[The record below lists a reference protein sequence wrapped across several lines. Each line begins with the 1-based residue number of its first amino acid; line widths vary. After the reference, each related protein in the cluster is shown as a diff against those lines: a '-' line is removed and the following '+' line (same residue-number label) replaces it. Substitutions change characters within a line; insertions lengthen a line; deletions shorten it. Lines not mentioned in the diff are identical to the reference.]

1 MTCSI
6 QKLSGQH
13 HLIMVFA
20 LIIGT
25 TVWSPVAAAADIEQT
40 REQFRAG
47 LYEACLASAQKAID
61 EGAYQ
66 TEWRLLTIRSLMAL
80 GRYDEAAGRIDTMLK
95 EMRPSI
101 RMLKLAHAAYQHNGQ
116 HEQAETIVGIIYR
129 IASTRRT
136 EYMSSDDAVA
146 LGEALLVMGVEPR
159 LVLDDFYNRAL
170 QNDPNCRS
178 AYLAAGALAL
188 AKQDFE
194 LAAEQYHEALTRFA
208 DDPDIHHGLARA
220 FYHSDRNAML
230 QSLNA
235 ALLVNPHHAPSLIL
249 LAEHQIDCESY
260 DAAAKSLDRVLA
272 VNPWQP
278 QAWACRA
285 VLAHLDTDPNE
296 VDRCRANA
304 LKFWLTNPE
313 VDHLIGRKLSMKY
326 RFTEGATYQRQAL
339 KFNPDY
345 LPAKIQLA
353 QDLLRLGDE
362 QEGWTLANEVNSKD
376 PYNIEA
382 YNLVSLHDK
391 YHEFTT
397 LRSDDFIIR
406 MDKLEAEVYGDEVA
420 ELLQQAKTNLCA
432 KYGLELNAPVTIEL
446 FANQQDFA
454 VRTFGTPGGD
464 GFLGVCFGN
473 VITANSPRV
482 ERPANWKA
490 TLWHEFCH
498 VVTLNLTRN
507 KMPRWLSEG
516 ISVYEEL
523 QRNPQWGQHMNPQYR
538 QMILAGELT
547 PVGNLS
553 SAFLNP
559 RTPLHLQFAYYESA
573 LVVEFLVERFGF
585 DALKGILADLGEGVE
600 INTAIATHA
609 GPIKRFEQEF
619 ETFARKRARDL
630 APQVDW
636 EQPPED
642 QANRADKAA
651 LAQWLAKHPNSFW
664 ALQQRVMHLL
674 AEQQWES
681 AKDPLRKL
689 IALYPDYVGEG
700 NAYELLAQVHRGLG
714 ESDQEIR
721 VLAELATRSADA
733 ASAYERLTE
742 VGTER
747 QDWSQ
752 VVANGDRYLAVYPML
767 GSVHWRLGQAH
778 EALGQDERAIE
789 SYQRLLWL
797 EPSDP
802 VEVHYRLARLL
813 RPRDAAAA
821 KKHVLEALAD
831 APRFRQGHRLLLEIR
846 DETGTPPTETVPGR
860 DEPLEVQ
867 RSTE

>member
-6 QKLSGQH
+6 QDMSGRN
-13 HLIMVFA
+13 HLITVFA
-20 LIIGT
+20 LTIWT
-25 TVWSPVAAAADIEQT
+25 TVWSPFAYAANIEEA
-40 REQFRAG
+40 REQFKTGR
-47 LYEACLASAQKAID
+47 YEASLASAQKAID

-66 TEWRLLTIRSLMAL
+66 TEWRLLTVRSLMAL
-80 GRYDEAAGRIDTMLK
+80 GRYDEAAERIDTMLR

-101 RMLKLAHAAYQHNGQ
+101 RMLTLAHAAYQHNGQ
-116 HEQAETIVGIIYR
+116 DEQGETMLGIIYR
-129 IASTRRT
+129 IATTRRA

-170 QNDPNCRS
+170 HNDPNCRS

-208 DDPDIHHGLARA
+208 DDPDMHHGLAQA
-220 FYHSDRNAML
+220 FYHSDRNAMI

-235 ALLVNPHHAPSLIL
+235 ALLVNPRHAPALIL
-249 LAEHQIDCESY
+249 LAEHQIDCESH

-278 QAWACRA
+278 QAWAYRA
-285 VLAHLDTDPNE
+285 VLAQLDADPNE

-304 LKFWLTNPE
+304 LKFWSTNPE
-313 VDHLIGRKLSMKY
+313 VDYLIGRKLSMKY
-326 RFTEGATYQRQAL
+326 RFTEGAAYQRRAL
-339 KFNPDY
+339 KFDPDY

-362 QEGWTLANEVNSKD
+362 QEGWTLADEVNGKD

-391 YHEFTT
+391 YREFQT

-420 ELLQQAKTNLCA
+420 QLLQQAKANLCA
-432 KYGLELNAPVTIEL
+432 KYGLELDGPVTVEL
-446 FANQQDFA
+446 FTNQQDFA
-454 VRTFGTPGGD
+454 VRTFGMPGGD

-498 VVTLNLTRN
+498 VVTLNMTRN

-523 QRNPQWGQHMNPQYR
+523 QRNPKWGQRMSPQYR
-538 QMILAGELT
+538 RMILAGELT
-547 PVGNLS
+547 PVGSLS

-559 RTPLHLQFAYYESA
+559 PTPLHLQFAYYESA
-573 LVVEFLVERFGF
+573 LVVEYLVDRFGF
-585 DALKGILADLGEGVE
+585 DALKAILVDLGQGVD
-600 INTAIATHA
+600 INAAITAHA
-609 GPIKRFEQEF
+609 GPLKKIEQEF
-619 ETFARKRARDL
+619 EAFARERAKSL
-630 APQVDW
+630 APRVDW
-636 EQPPED
+636 EQPEREAISP
-642 QANRADKAA
+642 ANEETLSR
-651 LAQWLAKHPNSFW
+651 WLAEHPNSFW
-664 ALQQRVMHLL
+664 ALQQQALSLL
-674 AEQQWES
+674 AREQWES
-681 AKDPLRKL
+681 AKEPLRKL
-689 IALYPDYVGEG
+689 IALYPEYVDEG
-700 NAYELLAQVHRGLG
+700 NAYELLARVHRGLG
-714 ESDQEIR
+714 ETEHEIE
-721 VLAELATRSADA
+721 VLTELATRSADA
-733 ASAYERLTE
+733 GEAYERLTE
-742 VGTER
+742 VGAER
-747 QDWSQ
+747 EQWPQ
-752 VVANGDRYLAVYPML
+752 VVENGDKYLAVYPML
-767 GSVHWRLGQAH
+767 GTVHWRLGQAH
-778 EALGQDERAIE
+778 EALGQDEQAIE
-789 SYQRLLWL
+789 SYRRLLWL
-797 EPSDP
+797 KPSDP

-821 KKHVLEALAD
+821 KKHVLQALAD
-831 APRFRQGHRLLLEIR
+831 APRFRQGHRLLLQILAESGTLPAETSQDR
-846 DETGTPPTETVPGR
+846 DES
-860 DEPLEVQ
+860 LAVQ
-867 RSTE
+867 ESTQ